1 MIQATRLN
9 GSSIYINP
17 ELVETIEKTPDTIIT
32 LTSGKKYVVK
42 EDLRARRVLRAPIK
56 WLSQRRNR
64 KQMECPNKNDGRAP
78 PFH

>member
-17 ELVETIEKTPDTIIT
+17 ELIETIEKTPDTIIT

-42 EDLRARRVLRAPIK
+42 ESIEELVKRFIKYQQFVRR
-56 WLSQRRNR
+56 
-64 KQMECPNKNDGRAP
+64 
-78 PFH
+78 PFDEKAKE

>member
-17 ELVETIEKTPDTIIT
+17 ELIETIEKTPDTIIT

-42 EDLRARRVLRAPIK
+42 ENVEELVKRFIKYQQFVRR
-56 WLSQRRNR
+56 
-64 KQMECPNKNDGRAP
+64 
-78 PFH
+78 PFDEKVRE